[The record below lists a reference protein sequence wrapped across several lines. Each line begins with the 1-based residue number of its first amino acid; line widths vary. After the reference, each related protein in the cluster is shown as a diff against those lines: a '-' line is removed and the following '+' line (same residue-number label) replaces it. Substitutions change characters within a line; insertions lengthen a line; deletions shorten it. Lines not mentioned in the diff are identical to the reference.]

1 MYYLRGNIEII
12 GGVAMLRYK
21 KVKILALGLVL
32 ALSSALL
39 QGCSGANAEPLEET
53 QFLLG
58 TVCTI
63 KLYDHQSE
71 EVMTKAFDRIKQI
84 DDRMS
89 ANKEGTEVDAIALA
103 AGKSYVKV
111 SDDTFYVIQ
120 KGLEYCAKSGGV
132 FDISI
137 GPLVKLWGIGT
148 DAARLPSQEEID
160 AKRSLVNYKDVLIN
174 TADKS
179 VMLKQEG
186 MSLDLGGIAKGYAA
200 DEVKRVLKENGVE
213 HAIINLGGNVIAM
226 NSNVNGQPWNIGI
239 QNPFETRG
247 DIVGSISVTDKT
259 IVTSGI
265 YERYLEVNGV
275 RYHHI
280 LNPFTGY
287 PMDSGLASVT
297 VITDSSIDA
306 DAMTKNLF
314 YSGVEKGLEYLKQ
327 NNPDV
332 QAIFITKDKKV
343 YVTDGLKGNIS
354 ITNSEYKLQ

>member
-1 MYYLRGNIEII
+1 MFNS
-12 GGVAMLRYK
+12 K
-21 KVKILALGLVL
+21 KTKILVLGLVL

-39 QGCSGANAEPLEET
+39 PGCSGASSEPMEDT
-53 QFLLG
+53 QFLLD

-63 KLYDHQSE
+63 KIYDHKSE
-71 EVMTKAFDRIKQI
+71 DVITKAFDRVRQI
-84 DDRMS
+84 QDKMNAS
-89 ANKEGTEVDAIALA
+89 KEGTEVDDIAKA

-120 KGLEYCAKSGGV
+120 KGLEYSAKSNGI

-148 DAARLPSQEEID
+148 DAARVPSQEEID
-160 AKRSLVNYKDVLIN
+160 AKKSLVNYKDVLLN

-179 VMLKQEG
+179 VMLKQGG

-200 DEVKRVLKENGVE
+200 DEVKRILKENGVE

-226 NSNVNGQPWNIGI
+226 GSNVSGDAWNIGI

-287 PMDSGLASVT
+287 PMESGLASVT
-297 VITDSSIDA
+297 VVTSSSIDA

-314 YSGVEKGLEYLKQ
+314 YSGVEKGLEYLKE

-343 YVTDGLKGNIS
+343 YVTEGLKANIK
-354 ITNSEYKLQ
+354 ITNQEYTLQ

>member
-1 MYYLRGNIEII
+1 
-12 GGVAMLRYK
+12 MLRYK

-39 QGCSGANAEPLEET
+39 QGCSGKNSEPLEET
-53 QFLLG
+53 QFLLD

-71 EVMTKAFDRIKQI
+71 DVITKAFDRVKQI
-84 DDRMS
+84 QDEMNAS
-89 ANKEGTEVDAIALA
+89 KEGSEIDQIAKA
-103 AGKSYVKV
+103 SGKSYIKV

-120 KGLEYCAKSGGV
+120 KGLEYSAKSGGV

-160 AKRSLVNYKDVLIN
+160 AKKSLVNYKDVLIN

-200 DEVKRVLKENGVE
+200 DEVKRILKENGVE

-297 VITDSSIDA
+297 VVTDSSIDA

-314 YSGVEKGLEYLKQ
+314 YSGFEKGLEYLKK

-354 ITNSEYKLQ
+354 ITNSEYTLQ